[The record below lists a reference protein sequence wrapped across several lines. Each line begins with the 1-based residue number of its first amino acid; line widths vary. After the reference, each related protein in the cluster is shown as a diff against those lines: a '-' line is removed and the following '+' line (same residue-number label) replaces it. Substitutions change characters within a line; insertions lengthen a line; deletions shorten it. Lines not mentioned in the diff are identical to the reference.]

1 MDDIDIDQVSAEA
14 VAQHGP
20 FMLMPAGVITTGQP
34 TYDEW
39 FAAMTWVQ
47 QVEKASPFWIGD
59 LLSFG
64 EAAYGEKYSQ
74 AVEATGHKAS
84 YLMNVASVA
93 SKIPVERRHPDL
105 SFAHHQDVA
114 ALPEAEQEQWLDK
127 AQEEDWTSKDLR
139 NHIRVSKA
147 KQAGKTLELGVWVA
161 CADEDDQRSF
171 YDRMIADGRA
181 AKKTVKEL
189 A

>member
-1 MDDIDIDQVSAEA
+1 MDIVDEVDIEA
-14 VAQHGP
+14 TVIAQHGP
-20 FMLMPAGVITTGQP
+20 FMLMPAGVVATGQP

-59 LLSFG
+59 LLSYG
-64 EAAYGEKYSQ
+64 EASYGEKYTQ
-74 AVEATGHKAS
+74 AVEATGHKVS

-114 ALPEAEQEQWLDK
+114 ALPGDEQSEWLDK
-127 AQEEDWTSKDLR
+127 AEQEDWTSRDLR
-139 NHIRVSKA
+139 GHIRIAKA
-147 KQAGKTLELGVWVA
+147 KQAGKTVELGVWVA
-161 CADEDDQRSF
+161 CADEADQQAF
-171 YDRMIADGRA
+171 YDQMITDGRA
-181 AKKTVKEL
+181 AKKTIKEL
-189 A
+189 